1 MPSNFSPFLIPIA
14 SSMVG
19 LIPFLINLAVNYLD
33 KKSTK
38 AQRDADLTYVNQR
51 VNFLTGWFNL
61 YKEISDKEQ
70 LKRIKEMMSEE
81 LQDVYEEFAHALLD
95 VGKESKKRHNL
106 MMRVKAMSAV
116 KRMFLL
122 YTPYNVR
129 GWLYHTLFYMC
140 TLPLIGGF
148 GNEIYQYFQTKA
160 WFADVPQ
167 ELLIAGIVL
176 PIGAIAFH
184 WLGRAA
190 AKDTEERMAT
200 LEKKTIPLGRS
211 ASA

>member
-1 MPSNFSPFLIPIA
+1 MSGNFSPFLIPIA

-19 LIPFLINLAVNYLD
+19 LIPFLINLAINYFD
-33 KKSTK
+33 KKSIK
-38 AQRDADLTYVNQR
+38 AKRDADLNYVNQR

-61 YKEISDKEQ
+61 YKEISDQEQ
-70 LKRIKEMMSEE
+70 LKRVREMMSEE
-81 LQDVYEEFAHALLD
+81 LQDVYEEFAHSLLD
-95 VGKESKKRHNL
+95 VDKESKKRHNL
-106 MMRVKAMSAV
+106 MMRVKTMSAI

-122 YTPYNVR
+122 YTPYNIR

-140 TLPLIGGF
+140 TLPLVGGF
-148 GNEIYQYFQTKA
+148 GHEIYNFFITKT

-167 ELLIAGIVL
+167 ELLFAGILL

-190 AKDTEERMAT
+190 ARETEERMAT
-200 LEKKTIPLGRS
+200 LERKTTPLGKS